1 MSTNKLLRQY
11 YKMDSS
17 GTASSSND
25 IDSPYF
31 DHAKFFE
38 EKTKNDPV
46 TNLLTLQ
53 SSVVTEIRSF
63 ENDLQTLVCDNYTK
77 FLSASNTVNQLSED
91 IASIKSN
98 ISDLKV
104 RLRNLRE
111 CNSDMNE
118 KLNPGRD
125 KLSRLVSISRL
136 LKRVKFISKLPE
148 KLREYREQELYS
160 EAVDVWSKYEAILL
174 SQQHFPS
181 FSRIHTECTGI
192 IEDVKSRIRGH
203 MLNTDVSVLESIEYG
218 TLLIKMQTSVGLICS
233 QLAHHRFL
241 VIDNILEY
249 EDIPTEPFSCLD
261 FLSKIIV
268 NDSLIFIKQYEER
281 LVPLE
286 KPENIQKIEGVLS
299 DFKKNTFTRIAQFLP
314 LDPLFSL
321 QPEDLVQYVNV
332 FINTMQCFSVN
343 GNINIYTTS
352 ILESYTTNR
361 LNNIILEITN
371 TDDVPKDG
379 FNSVFEKFIVSV
391 NDVISNYEVFINSG
405 YLKSSDFIVKSV
417 CELFTKLFS
426 FIKGGSPERSLNF
439 GVILQSFAQRDFY
452 KLFGVFGRFNTN
464 QSIQENLISTS
475 KQVSFE
481 CLWNY
486 ITHKRSSIENEL
498 FSRYVEGNFLSY
510 RNDNKASDAAQYL
523 FEYIDSV
530 RSEVHEVLDIVK
542 EETNEEQS
550 WSVPKYSY
558 KTSLF
563 GTKGPSFTGAR
574 DGGLQ
579 IDRMFTTVNRLH
591 LSKDVTFNEKQ
602 ILNSLIMYALKTILE
617 IVRSS
622 YLTKKS
628 FNQVQIDLYFIYNK
642 YKSIAKE
649 TELFEALVDEV
660 MQSAADRCENPEPI
674 DTSTLAS
681 IYEKCEKR
689 ASSFA
694 IMPTCT

>member
-391 NDVISNYEVFINSG
+391 NDVISNYEVFIDSG

-660 MQSAADRCENPEPI
+660 IQSAADRCENPEPI

-681 IYEKCEKR
+681 IYEKCEK
-689 ASSFA
+689 
-694 IMPTCT
+694 

>member
-660 MQSAADRCENPEPI
+660 IQSAADRCENPEPI

-681 IYEKCEKR
+681 IYEKCEK
-689 ASSFA
+689 
-694 IMPTCT
+694 

>member
-464 QSIQENLISTS
+464 QSIRENLISTS

-660 MQSAADRCENPEPI
+660 IQSAADRCENPEPI

-681 IYEKCEKR
+681 IYEKCEK
-689 ASSFA
+689 
-694 IMPTCT
+694 

>member
-111 CNSDMNE
+111 YNSDMNE

-268 NDSLIFIKQYEER
+268 NNSLIFIKQYEER

-530 RSEVHEVLDIVK
+530 RSEVHEVLDVVK

-660 MQSAADRCENPEPI
+660 IQSAADRCENPEPI

-681 IYEKCEKR
+681 IYEKCEK
-689 ASSFA
+689 
-694 IMPTCT
+694 

>member
-439 GVILQSFAQRDFY
+439 GVILQSFAHRDFY

-660 MQSAADRCENPEPI
+660 IQSAADRCENPEPI

-681 IYEKCEKR
+681 IYEKCEK
-689 ASSFA
+689 
-694 IMPTCT
+694 

>member
-530 RSEVHEVLDIVK
+530 RSEVHEVLDVVK

-660 MQSAADRCENPEPI
+660 IQSAADRCENPEPI

-681 IYEKCEKR
+681 IYEKCEK
-689 ASSFA
+689 
-694 IMPTCT
+694 

>member
-136 LKRVKFISKLPE
+136 LIRVKFISKLPE

-439 GVILQSFAQRDFY
+439 GVILQSFAHRDFY

-660 MQSAADRCENPEPI
+660 IQSAADRCENPEPI

-681 IYEKCEKR
+681 IYEKCEK
-689 ASSFA
+689 
-694 IMPTCT
+694 